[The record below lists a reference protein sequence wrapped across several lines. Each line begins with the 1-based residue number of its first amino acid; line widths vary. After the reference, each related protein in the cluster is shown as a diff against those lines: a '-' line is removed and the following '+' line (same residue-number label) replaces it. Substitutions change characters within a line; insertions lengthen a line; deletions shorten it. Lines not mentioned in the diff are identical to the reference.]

1 VEGFPYTIAY
11 YLTEAG
17 GKPFKEWLD
26 GLKDIAARQ
35 KVRIRLDR
43 VRLGNLGKNRSV
55 GEGVYELK
63 IVYGP
68 GYRVYYGL
76 DKKTVVLLLLGGD
89 KSSQKRTSLRPERI
103 GRTIKGERAM
113 VKKTTTYQEDLIEA
127 LKDPREAAA
136 YLNAAMEEGDR
147 ELFLLA
153 LRNVAEAHG
162 GMAAVSEK
170 AKLNRESMYRMLSK
184 KGNPEIKSILT
195 LLHSMGL
202 KMSIEPKVKVSRSA
216 RIRKAA

>member
-1 VEGFPYTIAY
+1 MA
-11 YLTEAG
+11 
-17 GKPFKEWLD
+17 
-26 GLKDIAARQ
+26 
-35 KVRIRLDR
+35 
-43 VRLGNLGKNRSV
+43 
-55 GEGVYELK
+55 
-63 IVYGP
+63 
-68 GYRVYYGL
+68 
-76 DKKTVVLLLLGGD
+76 
-89 KSSQKRTSLRPERI
+89 
-103 GRTIKGERAM
+103 
-113 VKKTTTYQEDLIEA
+113 KKTTTYQEDLIDA

-195 LLHSMGL
+195 LLHTMGL
-202 KMSIEPKVKVSRSA
+202 KMSIEPKMKVA
-216 RIRKAA
+216 RGSKIRKAA